1 MTAPAAHSQEHDTHI
16 KKPMASFITK
26 QDIER
31 MFADIGFPGLT
42 EAERSEM
49 LPKLLDHMNEVA
61 MRTVLQNMSGEQ
73 LAQFEAATDDALG
86 GEQKIQDIVADIPG
100 LQRKIEEAVA
110 EEAATMREARK
121 LLP

>member
-1 MTAPAAHSQEHDTHI
+1 MAP
-16 KKPMASFITK
+16 FITK

-42 EAERSEM
+42 EAEKSEM
-49 LPKLLDHMNEVA
+49 LPKLLDHLNEVA

-73 LAQFEAATDDALG
+73 LAQFETAMDDAGG

-121 LLP
+121 LIP